1 MKMLINTN
9 EGKYVENLKKMARQG
24 SLTKDLN
31 PAVCFMTNPKSVL
44 FIFSRTTLSPLKFV
58 LFSISL
64 FYLQ

>member
-44 FIFSRTTLSPLKFV
+44 FIFYCKFSV
-58 LFSISL
+58 FCRNHI
-64 FYLQ
+64 